1 MSRLFRTWALCAGLM
16 VLGAPAASSAVAA
29 PRAPALMH
37 VVWMRGFA
45 APGTP
50 ARYDKVGVLEIGP
63 RHAHNVLVFEPGTSA
78 GSTYIVPLA
87 QWLVRVLPGWQVWSV
102 ERRQN
107 LLEDQSVLTLAKQGR
122 ATPKQVFDY
131 YLGWTRDNTIK
142 HRVRIPT
149 AVGFA
154 KSWGLN
160 VAMQDLRLVVR
171 AARRLGGKVV
181 LSGHSLGGALVTAYA
196 SWNFRGRP
204 GADDLAGLVFDDG
217 ASFRPAVPAAQ
228 ASSDLAGL
236 MAPTATPWGGV
247 SGNAIPAPFLGLF
260 STTGALSAIMQPNA
274 PSLGVTV
281 LPPSLTPPVPL
292 SNLALFAWNTNV
304 STSKLGQSDFA
315 ILAHEGTGISSRVV
329 GGVHLWNA
337 AGALTP
343 PKRWATM
350 LGGPGVAGADGVE
363 WYFPYRLTL
372 DISDAL
378 GNGLSS
384 RAQSV
389 LGVHAT
395 MGNRLPHSLRMYAF
409 GAFGGSAILQATK
422 QLAKQSHI
430 PMRNLLLINRHGTY
444 AHNDPAGAW
453 PRNAFFTGLVH
464 FLKRIGG

>member
-1 MSRLFRTWALCAGLM
+1 
-16 VLGAPAASSAVAA
+16 
-29 PRAPALMH
+29 MH
-37 VVWMRGFA
+37 VTWMRGFA

-50 ARYDKVGVLEIGP
+50 ARYDKVGVLKIGSP
-63 RHAHNVLVFEPGTSA
+63 HARNVLVFEPGTSA

-131 YLGWTRDNTIK
+131 YLGFIRDPTIK

-149 AVGFA
+149 SVAFA
-154 KSWGLN
+154 KKWGLN
-160 VAMQDLRLVVR
+160 VAMQDLRIVIR

-217 ASFRPAVPAAQ
+217 ASFRPAVSAAQ
-228 ASSDLAGL
+228 ATSDLAGL
-236 MAPTATPWGGV
+236 MSPKATPWGGV
-247 SGNAIPAPFLGLF
+247 SGGTIPAPFLGLF
-260 STTGALSAIMQPNA
+260 STTGALAAFMQPNA
-274 PSLGVTV
+274 PSLGVAV
-281 LPPSLTPPVPL
+281 LPPSLTPPVAL

-304 STSKLGQSDFA
+304 STSKLGQADFA
-315 ILAHEGTGISSRVV
+315 ILAHEGKGISSRVV
-329 GGVHLWNA
+329 DGVHLWNK

-343 PKRWATM
+343 PRRWAIM

-378 GNGLSS
+378 GNGLASP
-384 RAQSV
+384 AQRV
-389 LGVHAT
+389 LGVRAT
-395 MGNRLPHSLRMYAF
+395 MGNRLPHALRMYAF
-409 GAFGGSAILQATK
+409 GAFGGAAILQATK

-444 AHNDPAGAW
+444 AHNDPAGAY
-453 PRNAFFTGLVH
+453 PHNAFFTGLVH
-464 FLKRIGG
+464 FLVRIDG